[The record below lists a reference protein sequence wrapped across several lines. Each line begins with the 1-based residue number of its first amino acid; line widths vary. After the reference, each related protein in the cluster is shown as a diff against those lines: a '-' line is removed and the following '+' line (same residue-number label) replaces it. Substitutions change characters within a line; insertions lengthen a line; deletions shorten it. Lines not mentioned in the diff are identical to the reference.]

1 MLNYRDRDIV
11 QNNRGNDFCYNKAS
25 QALKAALTAI
35 YLTNSSICTLFV

>member
-25 QALKAALTAI
+25 QAALTAI
-35 YLTNSSICTLFV
+35 YLTNSSICILFV